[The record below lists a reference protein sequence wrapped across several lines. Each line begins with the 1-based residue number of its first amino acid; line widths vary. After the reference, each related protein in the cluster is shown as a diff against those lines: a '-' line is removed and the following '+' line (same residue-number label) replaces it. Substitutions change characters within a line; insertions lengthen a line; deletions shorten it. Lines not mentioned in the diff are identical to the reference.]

1 MVLSN
6 GRKDQ
11 WQDYNRITTWID
23 QETGV
28 ENYEKINIHGASGGI
43 AITPRLNSGGMYEDC
58 Q

>member
-11 WQDYNRITTWID
+11 LQAYNRITTWID
-23 QETGV
+23 PETGV
-28 ENYEKINIHGASGGI
+28 KNYEEINIHGASGGI